1 MRVAETTP
9 VFVHSVGLVI
19 AGSPGK
25 ASAFADKTAPDPER
39 VCLWEPESKIGPSCL
54 RDSFFF
60 DQSEYAALPVWLV
73 TMWLFAFTRTQAT
86 NYDFFGGIVYV
97 T

>member
-1 MRVAETTP
+1 MP
-9 VFVHSVGLVI
+9 LG
-19 AGSPGK
+19 AGVK
-25 ASAFADKTAPDPER
+25 NRALLSA
-39 VCLWEPESKIGPSCL
+39 G
-54 RDSFFF
+54 DSFFF